1 MSRDDASDF
10 RPRTGR
16 IRDQGRAGVRRPQ
29 SFVAQVMK
37 AAAKANGGPL
47 TRARVSGGKR
57 RGGSAGREDARE
69 SAEARPWRMH

>member
-16 IRDQGRAGVRRPQ
+16 TRDRGGPSSRRLQ
-29 SFVAQVMK
+29 SFVGQVMK

-47 TRARVSGGKR
+47 THAQMVGGKR
-57 RGGSAGREDARE
+57 RGGRLVRGGARGSDGARRRPAG
-69 SAEARPWRMH
+69 